1 MPDDLQTLEKKVH
14 TLEKKI
20 GEQSKLS
27 DQRFEK
33 TKFNIKDVL
42 FQNDKMLAAKLKA
55 NKQEDAKRAAIIE
68 QQADQSAKNVQ
79 TLVKKFGEIDSH
91 LKTNDTQIK
100 ANTSDTEGNRQ
111 ALIRARKYV
120 ETEVKGIST
129 QVKSTLHETEENR
142 QALVRARKYVD
153 DHDTVLEKKI
163 TELKK
168 IISEMEKRHVK
179 LVDTQ
184 IKNYDKLIRKVI
196 SQEVAKVAK
205 GKR

>member
-1 MPDDLQTLEKKVH
+1 MPDDLQTLERKVQN
-14 TLEKKI
+14 LEKQLV
-20 GEQSKLS
+20 EQSKLS
-27 DQRFEK
+27 EQRFEK
-33 TKFNIKDVL
+33 NKHNIKDVL

-55 NKQEDAKRAAIIE
+55 NQQEDAKRTAAIE

-79 TLVKKFGEIDSH
+79 TLVKKFSEIDGH
-91 LKTNDTQIK
+91 LKATDSQIK
-100 ANTSDTEGNRQ
+100 ANTGDTEGNRQ

-120 ETEVKGIST
+120 DTEVQGITS
-129 QVKSTLHETEENR
+129 QVKANTHEAEENR

-153 DHDTVLEKKI
+153 DHDSSLEKKI
-163 TELKK
+163 DELKK
-168 IISEMEKRHVK
+168 VISEMEKRHVK